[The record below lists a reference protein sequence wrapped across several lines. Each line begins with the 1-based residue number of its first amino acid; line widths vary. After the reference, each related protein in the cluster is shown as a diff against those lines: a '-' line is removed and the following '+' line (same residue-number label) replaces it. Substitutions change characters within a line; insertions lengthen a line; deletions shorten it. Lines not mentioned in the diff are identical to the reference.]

1 MKRRLSAVLLM
12 LCLVIGLMPASAF
25 AAPEARRV
33 NDTEFHPDGYVYV
46 GVKPVA
52 ATKEITLNIYDIENH
67 KQVKEEKIYV
77 EGGDVNH
84 MKNVL
89 RMKTGEE
96 LTVNDGEGSQY
107 LCAVESYEAD
117 MAVLKILEKKQD
129 ESELASKIY
138 LFQGLPKQDKMELI
152 VQKSVELGAY
162 QVIPVATKRA
172 VVKLDAKKAKKKVER
187 WQQIAVSAAKQAGRG
202 IIPEV
207 GEVCTYAQALK
218 QAEELDVVLIPYE
231 LAKGMEETKQII
243 AGIRPGQSVGIFIGP
258 EGGFEEEEVALAM
271 KTGANPVTLG
281 KRILR
286 TETAGLTMLS
296 VLMFHLEG

>member
-1 MKRRLSAVLLM
+1 
-12 LCLVIGLMPASAF
+12 
-25 AAPEARRV
+25 
-33 NDTEFHPDGYVYV
+33 
-46 GVKPVA
+46 
-52 ATKEITLNIYDIENH
+52 
-67 KQVKEEKIYV
+67 
-77 EGGDVNH
+77 
-84 MKNVL
+84 
-89 RMKTGEE
+89 
-96 LTVNDGEGSQY
+96 
-107 LCAVESYEAD
+107 
-117 MAVLKILEKKQD
+117 
-129 ESELASKIY
+129 
-138 LFQGLPKQDKMELI
+138 MELI

-207 GEVCTYAQALK
+207 GEVC
-218 QAEELDVVLIPYE
+218 
-231 LAKGMEETKQII
+231 
-243 AGIRPGQSVGIFIGP
+243 IFIGP

>member
-1 MKRRLSAVLLM
+1 MQHFFVS
-12 LCLVIGLMPASAF
+12 
-25 AAPEARRV
+25 PE
-33 NDTEFHPDGYVYV
+33 
-46 GVKPVA
+46 
-52 ATKEITLNIYDIENH
+52 
-67 KQVKEEKIYV
+67 QVKEEKIYV

-117 MAVLKILEKKQD
+117 MAVLKILEKQQD

-172 VVKLDAKKAKKKVER
+172 VVKLDAKKAKKKIER

-218 QAEELDVVLIPYE
+218 QAEELDVVLITYE
-231 LAKGMEETKQII
+231 LAKGMDGTKQII

-271 KTGANPVTLG
+271 KTGATPVTLG

>member
-1 MKRRLSAVLLM
+1 MQHFFVS
-12 LCLVIGLMPASAF
+12 
-25 AAPEARRV
+25 PE
-33 NDTEFHPDGYVYV
+33 
-46 GVKPVA
+46 
-52 ATKEITLNIYDIENH
+52 
-67 KQVKEEKIYV
+67 QVKEGKIYV

-117 MAVLKILEKKQD
+117 MAVLKILGKKQD

-187 WQQIAVSAAKQAGRG
+187 WQQIAVSAAKQGR
-202 IIPEV
+202 
-207 GEVCTYAQALK
+207 TRY
-218 QAEELDVVLIPYE
+218 Y
-231 LAKGMEETKQII
+231 
-243 AGIRPGQSVGIFIGP
+243 S
-258 EGGFEEEEVALAM
+258 
-271 KTGANPVTLG
+271 
-281 KRILR
+281 
-286 TETAGLTMLS
+286 
-296 VLMFHLEG
+296 

>member
-1 MKRRLSAVLLM
+1 MQHFFVS
-12 LCLVIGLMPASAF
+12 
-25 AAPEARRV
+25 PE
-33 NDTEFHPDGYVYV
+33 
-46 GVKPVA
+46 
-52 ATKEITLNIYDIENH
+52 
-67 KQVKEEKIYV
+67 QVKEEKIYV

-117 MAVLKILEKKQD
+117 MAVLKILGKKQD

-162 QVIPVATKRA
+162 QVIPVGTKRA

>member
-1 MKRRLSAVLLM
+1 MQHFFVS
-12 LCLVIGLMPASAF
+12 
-25 AAPEARRV
+25 PE
-33 NDTEFHPDGYVYV
+33 
-46 GVKPVA
+46 
-52 ATKEITLNIYDIENH
+52 
-67 KQVKEEKIYV
+67 QVREEKIYV
-77 EGGDVNH
+77 EGSDVNH

-96 LTVNDGEGSQY
+96 LTIGDGDGWLY
-107 LCAVESYEAD
+107 VCVVESYEED
-117 MAVLKILEKKQD
+117 MAVLKIP
-129 ESELASKIY
+129 SKIY

-152 VQKSVELGAY
+152 VQKAVELGVY

-202 IIPEV
+202 IIPAV

-218 QAEELDVVLIPYE
+218 YAEELDVVLIPYE
-231 LAKGMEETKQII
+231 LAEGMEETKQII
-243 AGIRPGQSVGIFIGP
+243 AEIRPGQSVGIFIGP
-258 EGGFEEEEVALAM
+258 EGGFEKEEVEQAVKA
-271 KTGANPVTLG
+271 GAEPLTLG

>member
-1 MKRRLSAVLLM
+1 MQHFFVS
-12 LCLVIGLMPASAF
+12 
-25 AAPEARRV
+25 PE
-33 NDTEFHPDGYVYV
+33 
-46 GVKPVA
+46 
-52 ATKEITLNIYDIENH
+52 
-67 KQVKEEKIYV
+67 QVKEGKIYV

-117 MAVLKILEKKQD
+117 MAVLKILGKKQD

-187 WQQIAVSAAKQAGRG
+187 WQQIAVSAAKQA
-202 IIPEV
+202 
-207 GEVCTYAQALK
+207 
-218 QAEELDVVLIPYE
+218 EELDVVLIPYE
-231 LAKGMEETKQII
+231 LEKGMEETKQII

>member
-1 MKRRLSAVLLM
+1 MYHFFSEHEH
-12 LCLVIGLMPASAF
+12 IH
-25 AAPEARRV
+25 
-33 NDTEFHPDGYVYV
+33 DTYIDIV
-46 GVKPVA
+46 GS
-52 ATKEITLNIYDIENH
+52 
-67 KQVKEEKIYV
+67 
-77 EGGDVNH
+77 DVNH
-84 MKNVL
+84 IKNVL
-89 RMKTGEE
+89 RLKTGDSLLISSGDNIDYTCHIAQIDEE
-96 LTVNDGEGSQY
+96 HIRADIDSVNGRGR
-107 LCAVESYEAD
+107 
-117 MAVLKILEKKQD
+117 
-129 ESELASKIY
+129 ELASKIY

-271 KTGANPVTLG
+271 KNGANPVTLG

>member
-1 MKRRLSAVLLM
+1 MS
-12 LCLVIGLMPASAF
+12 
-25 AAPEARRV
+25 PE
-33 NDTEFHPDGYVYV
+33 
-46 GVKPVA
+46 
-52 ATKEITLNIYDIENH
+52 
-67 KQVKEEKIYV
+67 QVKEGKIYV

-117 MAVLKILEKKQD
+117 MAVLKILGKKQD

-231 LAKGMEETKQII
+231 LEKGWKRRSRSSQESDRGSRSASLSDRK
-243 AGIRPGQSVGIFIGP
+243 A
-258 EGGFEEEEVALAM
+258 ALR
-271 KTGANPVTLG
+271 K
-281 KRILR
+281 KK
-286 TETAGLTMLS
+286 
-296 VLMFHLEG
+296 